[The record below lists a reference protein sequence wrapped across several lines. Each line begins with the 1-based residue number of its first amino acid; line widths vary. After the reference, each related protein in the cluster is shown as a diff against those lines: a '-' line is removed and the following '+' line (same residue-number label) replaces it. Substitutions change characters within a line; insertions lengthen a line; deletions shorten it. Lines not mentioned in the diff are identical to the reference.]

1 MNTLENFVCSPHVSI
16 ELTMELS
23 LITELEE
30 KLYRT
35 SSLWSDDM
43 DIETIDVF
51 ENNHL
56 GGT

>member
-1 MNTLENFVCSPHVSI
+1 MITLKNFVCSPHVSI

>member
-1 MNTLENFVCSPHVSI
+1 MNTLKNFVCPPHVSI

>member
-1 MNTLENFVCSPHVSI
+1 
-16 ELTMELS
+16 MELS

-30 KLYRT
+30 KLYRA